1 MFNLENFKNYGGFSP
16 DPIQADDS
24 LDYPVLYCP
33 PVRRIKW
40 LILLGIKHSAPAGKI
55 QRADFNLPGR
65 QGNADR
71 SSQSPV
77 NHRFIV
83 GTTGLRFRRTGPEDI
98 VIAGATAKMNIHLTA
113 LQPGEAYNQ
122 ESGPPVASIP
132 AIPEA
137 ESLLWLGA
145 VGGVSAYGNLP
156 TAKSID
162 LAVFSLALYFFENR
176 SFLKKELKSAVVK
189 NILGILDPFRSVSSF
204 MPARVVGAESVGG
217 ADVLQ

>member
-1 MFNLENFKNYGGFSP
+1 MFNLENFKKYAGISASNT
-16 DPIQADDS
+16 ADDS
-24 LDYPVLYCP
+24 LIVQTIGPTARAQVAAM
-33 PVRRIKW
+33 
-40 LILLGIKHSAPAGKI
+40 LGIKHLPPAVATGQVEFTRKAG
-55 QRADFNLPGR
+55 QAD
-65 QGNADR
+65 
-71 SSQSPV
+71 PV
-77 NHRFIV
+77 TITQNHRFIV